1 MKKKFTFKK
10 EYILWIVLL
19 FFIGIFTI
27 MAGYALF
34 KATNTQIEESKTPE
48 LTIINQNKDST
59 IIIIPTNN
67 NAPSP
72 IVHKKPKRNNKIC
85 DTVYIYSSGDS
96 IAK

>member
-19 FFIGIFTI
+19 IFIGIFTI

-34 KATNTQIEESKTPE
+34 QATNTQIEESKTPE
-48 LTIINQNKDST
+48 LTIINQNKSST
-59 IIIIPTNN
+59 IIIISTN

-72 IVHKKPKRNNKIC
+72 IVHKKHKRNNKRC
-85 DTVYIYSSGDS
+85 DTVYIYTSDDS